1 MHSKLVKLIG
11 TSRLGFTS
19 RTFTTGNPLLAG
31 KKPKADVVLV
41 GCKSV
46 VSGHF
51 RSMRRARLG
60 DKVEFLAFDPW
71 IQREAIYREEKK
83 LKSVR
88 EDADLW
94 YAQPSKLKIPDFEEE
109 IKKSTSQK

>member
-1 MHSKLVKLIG
+1 MHLNLVKSIG
-11 TSRLGFTS
+11 YNRIGLTAT
-19 RTFTTGNPLLAG
+19 RTFATGRSSLS

-41 GCKSV
+41 ECRSV

-71 IQREAIYREEKK
+71 IQKEVIYREEKK
-83 LKSVR
+83 IKSVR
-88 EDADLW
+88 DDPENW
-94 YAQPSKLKIPDFEEE
+94 YAQPSELKIPDFDEE
-109 IKKSTSQK
+109 ITKSAGK

>member
-1 MHSKLVKLIG
+1 MHPNLLKSIG
-11 TSRLGFTS
+11 CNRIGFTAA
-19 RTFTTGNPLLAG
+19 RAFATGRSSLS

-41 GCKSV
+41 ECRSV

-71 IQREAIYREEKK
+71 IQKEVIYREEKK
-83 LKSVR
+83 IKSVR
-88 EDADLW
+88 DDPENW
-94 YAQPSKLKIPDFEEE
+94 YAQPSELKIPDFDEE
-109 IKKSTSQK
+109 ITKSAGK

>member
-1 MHSKLVKLIG
+1 MNSNLRKLICHSSQVVYVRSFAVG
-11 TSRLGFTS
+11 RALFV
-19 RTFTTGNPLLAG
+19 

-51 RSMRRARLG
+51 RSMRRTRLG

-71 IQREAIYREEKK
+71 IQQEVIYREEKK
-83 LKSVR
+83 IKSIR
-88 EDADLW
+88 DDADKW
-94 YAQPSKLKIPDFEEE
+94 FAQPSELKTPDFDEV
-109 IKKSTSQK
+109 IPKPST